1 MVRNVDEKRKSRQC
15 RGTFESTGRAGR
27 CRGHR
32 AHHTPG
38 QASGSDHGR
47 QNGAQANQ
55 PRSASRADRHDA
67 DAAGVR
73 PRLRSAIAGPGP
85 LLTLYLDTSLLVAAL
100 TNETETGRMQAWLGE
115 QEPSRLA
122 VSEWVITEFSAA
134 LSMKLRRGQ
143 IEASHRAD
151 ALAMFTRLSG
161 ESFTI
166 LLVSGL

>member
-1 MVRNVDEKRKSRQC
+1 MNCKKYQVQLTVMLFVFS
-15 RGTFESTGRAGR
+15 
-27 CRGHR
+27 
-32 AHHTPG
+32 
-38 QASGSDHGR
+38 
-47 QNGAQANQ
+47 
-55 PRSASRADRHDA
+55 ADRHDA

-134 LSMKLRRGQ
+134 LSMTEGTDRGQ
-143 IEASHRAD
+143 PPCRCARHVHSTEHRQLFCRYRACNS
-151 ALAMFTRLSG
+151 ARQLGSPGSMRWACAPATPCISPSAPITVRRSAR
-161 ESFTI
+161 
-166 LLVSGL
+166 